1 MKRLNLILVRYLLIF
16 LFFAVFMLLLFVP
29 IYRYVTSF
37 TLQNELAYIAGKMER
52 GIAALDSVLT
62 TLNNLVISAGR
73 DSRFLFFKFKVLE
86 SGEPYWDEALNP
98 SVLTEL
104 RDLLNMPGLSSPLP
118 MDMGILFPDGAA
130 ITRQSVFSP
139 RIPVEFYGGFL
150 RCGDLSRQEWA
161 DLLVS
166 GRPFIPALPYTSAYY
181 GEYQGLTLSAH
192 WSYAGFP
199 DEIIFFAIL
208 PVEETVSLIAD
219 RDVAEAGYVRIYD
232 ANGKLL
238 LARGEGQGGNFHVL
252 SGRSSAY
259 SFRYEIGVAPSL
271 INEKMRPLRNHI
283 IRFACITTG
292 FVILLSL
299 VFAWRSSMPERAFL
313 DRISSTKIIRSV
325 YGAHKADSLLDLFK
339 GLKRIYRE
347 AAESITEADTRLESS
362 LAVIESQTHLIEA
375 QTIDRMRQALKA
387 GDEAAACMILRNCAA
402 SLPKP
407 EDPLIA
413 GLLAGMLSAMIRE
426 VEADYSGLV
435 SPLDLPEYVPGGQ
448 EELFERQFPGC
459 FSRICEHARAYKE
472 RDISTLAR
480 EVLHYI
486 NEHLY
491 DPTLYI
497 TKVADHF
504 SISAPTLQKQMKQST
519 GQTFLG
525 YVEKRRLDRACDLL
539 SNSRKSVTEIA
550 AACGFSRVSTFSRA
564 FKQFYGFSPS
574 KLQTRGSGL
583 PPAS

>member
-1 MKRLNLILVRYLLIF
+1 MRRLNLIIVRYLFIF
-16 LFFAVFMLLLFVP
+16 LSFAVFLLLLFVP
-29 IYRYVTSF
+29 IYRYVTDF
-37 TLQNELAYIAGKMER
+37 MLQNELAYISDKMER
-52 GIAALDSVLT
+52 GIGAVDSVLT
-62 TLNNLVISAGR
+62 ALNNMVVSAGR
-73 DSRFLFFKFKVLE
+73 DSRFLFFKFNVLE
-86 SGEPYWDEALNP
+86 NRDRSWDNGINP

-139 RIPVEFYGGFL
+139 RIPVEFYGQFL
-150 RCGDLSRQEWA
+150 QCGDLSHQEWV

-166 GRPFIPALPYTSAYY
+166 GRPFIPARSYTSAYY
-181 GEYQGLTLSAH
+181 GEYQGLTLTTH

-199 DEIIFFAIL
+199 EEIVFFAIL
-208 PVEETVSLIAD
+208 PVEEMVSLITD
-219 RDVAEAGYVRIYD
+219 QDVAAVGYIRVYD
-232 ANGKLL
+232 AKGKLL
-238 LARGEGQGGNFHVL
+238 LARGGEGKGKFHRVT
-252 SGRSSAY
+252 GQSSAY
-259 SFRYEIGVAPSL
+259 SFRYEIGVADFL
-271 INEKMRPLRNHI
+271 INEKLRPLKNQM
-283 IRFACITTG
+283 FLFSCITAG

-299 VFAWRSSMPERAFL
+299 VFAWRSSMPERVFL
-313 DRISSTKIIRSV
+313 DRISSTKIIRSE
-325 YGAHKADSLLDLFK
+325 YEAYKNDSLFNLFK
-339 GLKRIYRE
+339 GLKRIYLE
-347 AAESITEADTRLESS
+347 AAESITAADTRLESS
-362 LAVIESQTHLIEA
+362 LSVIESQTHLIEA

-407 EDPLIA
+407 EDPLIT
-413 GLLAGMLSAMIRE
+413 GLLAGMLSTMIRE
-426 VEADYSGLV
+426 VEAEYSGLIT
-435 SPLDLPEYVPGGQ
+435 PLDLPEYVPGRQ

-459 FSRICEHARAYKE
+459 FSRICEHIRAYKE
-472 RDISTLAR
+472 RDISILGR
-480 EVLHYI
+480 EVLRYI

-504 SISAPTLQKQMKQST
+504 RISAPTLQKQIKQST

-550 AACGFSRVSTFSRA
+550 RACGFSHVSTFSRA
-564 FKQFYGFSPS
+564 FKQFHGFPPS
-574 KLQTRGSGL
+574 RLQAR
-583 PPAS
+583 

>member
-1 MKRLNLILVRYLLIF
+1 MKRLNFILFRYLLIF
-16 LFFAVFMLLLFVP
+16 LFFAVFLLLLFVP
-29 IYRYVTSF
+29 IYRYVTGF
-37 TLQNELAYIAGKMER
+37 TLQNELAYISDKLER
-52 GIAALDSVLT
+52 GIATVDSALT
-62 TLNNLVISAGR
+62 TLNNMVISAGK
-73 DSRFLFFKFKVLE
+73 DSRFLFFKFNILE
-86 SGEPYWDEALNP
+86 GRDISWDDDLNP
-98 SVLTEL
+98 SILTEL
-104 RDLLNMPGLSSPLP
+104 RDLLNMPGLSSPLS

-130 ITRQSVFSP
+130 ITRQSVFSR
-139 RIPVEFYGGFL
+139 RIPVEFYGQVL
-150 RCGDLSRQEWA
+150 QCGDLSRKEWI

-166 GRPFIPALPYTSAYY
+166 GRPFIPARPYRSAYY
-181 GEYQGLTLSAH
+181 GEYEGLTLTGH

-199 DEIIFFAIL
+199 GEIIFFAIL
-208 PVEETVSLIAD
+208 PVEEIVSLIAD
-219 RDVAEAGYVRIYD
+219 RDVAAAGYIRIYD
-232 ANGKLL
+232 AKGKLL
-238 LARGEGQGGNFHVL
+238 LARGGEGKGGFHVVT
-252 SGRSSAY
+252 GQSSAY
-259 SFRYEIGVAPSL
+259 SLRYEIGVAGSL
-271 INEKMRPLRNHI
+271 INEKMRPLKNHMLL
-283 IRFACITTG
+283 FTCIAAG

-313 DRISSTKIIRSV
+313 DRISSTKIIRSEHEA
-325 YGAHKADSLLDLFK
+325 YGNDSFFSLFK

-347 AAESITEADTRLESS
+347 AAESITAADTRLESS

-375 QTIDRMRQALKA
+375 QTIDRMRQALKT

-407 EDPLIA
+407 EDPLIT
-413 GLLAGMLSAMIRE
+413 GLLAGMLSTMIRE
-426 VEADYSGLV
+426 VEAEYSGLIT
-435 SPLDLPEYVPGGQ
+435 PLELPEYVPGRQ

-459 FSRICEHARAYKE
+459 FSRICEYARAYKE
-472 RDISTLAR
+472 RDISTLGR
-480 EVLHYI
+480 EVLCYI

-504 SISAPTLQKQMKQST
+504 RISAPTLQKQIKQST

-550 AACGFSRVSTFSRA
+550 RACGFSHVSTFSRA

-574 KLQTRGSGL
+574 RLQTR
-583 PPAS
+583 